1 MNSLNKGSHSWYSD
15 LLLTM
20 GHFFSDFYAN
30 FLPVLLP
37 IVIPKLGLSLTMSG
51 LLIMVLSFTSNVLQ
65 PFFGYW
71 MDRSNLNWLILAT
84 IPAGAIFIC
93 YTGIVDTKIMLFILV
108 ALSGVAVSFFHPL
121 GSSLVSKVSA
131 SNKIGISL
139 SIFVAG
145 GNLGFALAPIILV
158 YFTAHYGLDS
168 LPLLIIPSFILT
180 IAYYHS
186 KLYKQCSSSE
196 INVLVNR
203 HIPKFHKNTN
213 LIKLNL
219 VMGLRAWTHV
229 AVTTFL
235 PVLLASQGYS
245 NTFSGVVLTI
255 FLVGAALG
263 GLIGGYA
270 SDKFGIKKVIVTS
283 LALGILPTYIFLS
296 SSEITMLTWIAIVLC
311 GAGLQCSA
319 PSSLVWAQKLLPNNA
334 GMASGMMLG
343 LSFGLGGI
351 GTAITA
357 TLADY
362 IGLPTSLL
370 LTVLPLVV
378 AVPLAMT
385 IPAPTL
391 DNKQL

>member
-1 MNSLNKGSHSWYSD
+1 MANVNKIPHSWYSVF
-15 LLLTM
+15 LLTM

-71 MDRSNLNWLILAT
+71 MDRSNLNWLILLT

-93 YTGIVDTKIMLFILV
+93 YTGIVDTKFMLFTLV
-108 ALSGVAVSFFHPL
+108 ALSGVAVSVFHPL
-121 GSSLVSKVSA
+121 GSSLVSKVS
-131 SNKIGISL
+131 SSHKLGVSL

-158 YFTAHYGLDS
+158 YFTTQYGLDA
-168 LPLLIIPSFILT
+168 LPLLIIPSFLLT
-180 IAYYHS
+180 FAYYS
-186 KLYKQCSSSE
+186 SPLYKNQLRPVAKPTT
-196 INVLVNR
+196 NGA
-203 HIPKFHKNTN
+203 IPKFYHNVN

-235 PVLLASQGYS
+235 PVLLASRGHS
-245 NTFSGVVLTI
+245 ATFAGTMLTV
-255 FLVGAALG
+255 FLIGAAFGGLLG
-263 GLIGGYA
+263 GYIG
-270 SDKFGIKKVIVTS
+270 DKFGIKKIIVAS
-283 LALGILPTYIFLS
+283 LALGIIPTYIFLS
-296 SSEITMLTWIAIVLC
+296 SEEITPLTWIAITLC

-357 TLADY
+357 ALADS
-362 IGLPTSLL
+362 IGLSNALL
-370 LTVLPLVV
+370 LTVLPLVL
-378 AVPLAMT
+378 AVPLAMS
-385 IPAPTL
+385 IPKPHSDASE
-391 DNKQL
+391 